1 MAEGKGRLEGKVAI
15 VTGAGSS
22 GPGYGTGKATSVLFA
37 REGAR
42 VLLVDRDAGRAE
54 ETSAIIAEE
63 GGVASVFEAD
73 VTSSDD
79 CRGMVEAAVERYGR
93 LDVLMNNVAVIKT
106 GTVVEVE
113 EEDWDTAM
121 DVNLKG
127 MMLTSKHAIPAMIE
141 TGGGSIVNISSVE
154 AVRSGSFA
162 ALTPYSVSKGGVVT
176 LTLAMAVAARA
187 RQHPRQLHPAGLHLH
202 PDGRAPPVG
211 GGAEPACEGRA
222 ARHGGDG
229 VGHRSGGAV
238 PLQRRCALG
247 DGLAD
252 AGRRGPAGGVAVV
265 DAAVPDGVSP
275 GRV

>member
-1 MAEGKGRLEGKVAI
+1 MAEGKARLEGKVAI

-63 GGVASVFEAD
+63 GGDASVFEAD
-73 VTSSDD
+73 VSSSGD
-79 CRGMVEAAVERYGR
+79 CRAMVEAAVERYGR

-106 GTVVEVE
+106 GTVVEVDE
-113 EEDWDTAM
+113 DDWDTAM

-127 MMLTSKHAIPAMIE
+127 MMLASKHAIPAMIE

-176 LTLAMAVAARA
+176 LTLAMAVQHGRDNIRANCILPGYIYTPMVAPHLSEEVRSQRTKGAPLGTEGTAWDIARA
-187 RQHPRQLHPAGLHLH
+187 SLFLASDDARWVTGVLLPVDAGLL
-202 PDGRAPPVG
+202 
-211 GGAEPACEGRA
+211 A
-222 ARHGGDG
+222 A
-229 VGHRSGGAV
+229 S
-238 PLQRRCALG
+238 PLSMLPY
-247 DGLAD
+247 LA
-252 AGRRGPAGGVAVV
+252 G
-265 DAAVPDGVSP
+265 
-275 GRV
+275 

>member
-1 MAEGKGRLEGKVAI
+1 MADGKARLEGKVAI

-42 VLLVDRDAGRAE
+42 VLLADRDANRAG
-54 ETSAIIAEE
+54 ETSDIIAEE
-63 GGVASVFEAD
+63 GGEASVFEAD

-79 CRGMVEAAVERYGR
+79 CRAMVEAAVERYGR

-106 GTVVEVE
+106 GTVVEVD

-127 MMLTSKHAIPAMIE
+127 MMLASKHAIPAMIE

-176 LTLAMAVAARA
+176 LTLAMAV
-187 RQHPRQLHPAGLHLH
+187 QH
-202 PDGRAPPVG
+202 GRENIRSNCILPGYIYTPMVAPPVG
-211 GGAEPACEGRA
+211 GGAEPAGQGRP
-222 ARHGGDG
+222 ARHRGHG
-229 VGHRSGGAV
+229 VGHSPRGAV
-238 PLQRRCALG
+238 PVQRRCALG
-247 DGLAD
+247 DGRAD
-252 AGRRGPAGGVAVV
+252 AGRRRAAGGVAAV